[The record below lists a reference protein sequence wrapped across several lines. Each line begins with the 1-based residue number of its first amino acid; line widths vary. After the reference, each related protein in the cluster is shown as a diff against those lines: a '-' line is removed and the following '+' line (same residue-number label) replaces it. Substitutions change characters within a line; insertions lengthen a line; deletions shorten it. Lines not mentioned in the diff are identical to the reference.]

1 MKKGMALC
9 AGILRLLLA
18 VSPASGADA
27 ALPPDEGTHIPA
39 RLVESVARQE
49 SSLNPWAVNVAG
61 RDFYPVSREEAEH
74 IITAAERAGASY
86 DVGLMQ
92 INRWWIRRY
101 GISPASLLNPD
112 INKKWGTWILAQEI
126 ARHGYNWRAVGK
138 YHSPDAERG
147 RRYAWRVYR
156 YYASRSEPGS
166 PTGKERFHAEQK
178 TGAQNLSDAGG
189 IRRCSGQRP
198 QGRIVS
204 FDVQQTG
211 MPWLFRAKSGTPGSP
226 AVTPAL
232 ER

>member
-101 GISPASLLNPD
+101 
-112 INKKWGTWILAQEI
+112 QEI

-226 AVTPAL
+226 AGTPAL

>member
-92 INRWWIRRY
+92 INRW
-101 GISPASLLNPD
+101 
-112 INKKWGTWILAQEI
+112 
-126 ARHGYNWRAVGK
+126 
-138 YHSPDAERG
+138 
-147 RRYAWRVYR
+147 
-156 YYASRSEPGS
+156 
-166 PTGKERFHAEQK
+166 
-178 TGAQNLSDAGG
+178 
-189 IRRCSGQRP
+189 
-198 QGRIVS
+198 
-204 FDVQQTG
+204 
-211 MPWLFRAKSGTPGSP
+211 
-226 AVTPAL
+226 
-232 ER
+232 

>member
-92 INRWWIRRY
+92 INRLWIRRY

-126 ARHGYNWRAVGK
+126 ARHGYNWRQI
-138 YHSPDAERG
+138 PFTG
-147 RRYAWRVYR
+147 RRTRQALCVARV
-156 YYASRSEPGS
+156 PLLCVPVG
-166 PTGKERFHAEQK
+166 TWFTHGQ
-178 TGAQNLSDAGG
+178 GAFS
-189 IRRCSGQRP
+189 C
-198 QGRIVS
+198 
-204 FDVQQTG
+204 
-211 MPWLFRAKSGTPGSP
+211 RAKNWRSKPI
-226 AVTPAL
+226 
-232 ER
+232 

>member
-1 MKKGMALC
+1 MRHIDLDQMGAFVCQLREEERS
-9 AGILRLLLA
+9 AGTVEKYQRDVGAFAAWLA
-18 VSPASGADA
+18 
-27 ALPPDEGTHIPA
+27 E
-39 RLVESVARQE
+39 R
-49 SSLNPWAVNVAG
+49 
-61 RDFYPVSREEAEH
+61 PVSREEAEH

-166 PTGKERFHAEQK
+166 PTGKERFQLFFLQLAV
-178 TGAQNLSDAGG
+178 
-189 IRRCSGQRP
+189 C
-198 QGRIVS
+198 
-204 FDVQQTG
+204 
-211 MPWLFRAKSGTPGSP
+211 LFRLLRMSDHRFYKLILIEAG
-226 AVTPAL
+226 
-232 ER
+232 EFR

>member
-1 MKKGMALC
+1 M
-9 AGILRLLLA
+9 LLA

-147 RRYAWRVYR
+147 RRYAWRVY
-156 YYASRSEPGS
+156 PLLCVPVG
-166 PTGKERFHAEQK
+166 TWFTHGQ
-178 TGAQNLSDAGG
+178 GAFS
-189 IRRCSGQRP
+189 C
-198 QGRIVS
+198 
-204 FDVQQTG
+204 
-211 MPWLFRAKSGTPGSP
+211 RAKNWRSKPI
-226 AVTPAL
+226 
-232 ER
+232 

>member
-1 MKKGMALC
+1 M
-9 AGILRLLLA
+9 RRD
-18 VSPASGADA
+18 SPFASGADA

-166 PTGKERFHAEQK
+166 PTGKERFQFLFLQLAV
-178 TGAQNLSDAGG
+178 
-189 IRRCSGQRP
+189 C
-198 QGRIVS
+198 
-204 FDVQQTG
+204 
-211 MPWLFRAKSGTPGSP
+211 LFRLLGMTDHRFYKFVLIEAG
-226 AVTPAL
+226 
-232 ER
+232 EFR